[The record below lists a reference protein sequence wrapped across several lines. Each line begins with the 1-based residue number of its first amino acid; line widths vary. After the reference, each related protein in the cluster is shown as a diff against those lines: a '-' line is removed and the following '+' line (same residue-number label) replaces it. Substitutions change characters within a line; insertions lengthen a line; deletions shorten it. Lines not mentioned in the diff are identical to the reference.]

1 MPYTHFLTRGFTFS
15 HNTTNNNDYYYV
27 RSNETNRLMISTF
40 YHKHF
45 NSFMNYQRYL
55 NSIFTIDYMMSL
67 QWFGTSRSL
76 TYYVINEN
84 ILNKTFERNKF
95 LVDF

>member
-1 MPYTHFLTRGFTFS
+1 
-15 HNTTNNNDYYYV
+15 
-27 RSNETNRLMISTF
+27 
-40 YHKHF
+40 
-45 NSFMNYQRYL
+45 MNYHRYL

-84 ILNKTFERNKF
+84 ILNKTFDRNKF